1 MESVLIVI
9 VLTVLGIVCGQNY
22 AGGGIPIRPPGGIIC
37 ARVKCSWPQC
47 PGGARPQTVPGQCC
61 PSCPLPVGPD
71 CSRTFCTL
79 DIKICA
85 DGRQAP
91 VPPGE
96 CCPRCIDPPIT
107 GTKPGQCP
115 QRRGSACRSVHPECN
130 GDYSCPGSQK
140 CCSTGCGRRCTT
152 PLFVGQYRR

>member
-9 VLTVLGIVCGQNY
+9 VLTVLGIVCGQPNY
-22 AGGGIPIRPPGGIIC
+22 VGGIPTRPPGGTIC

-47 PGGARPQTVPGQCC
+47 PGGAQPQTVPGQCC

-96 CCPRCIDPPIT
+96 CCPRCIDPPI
-107 GTKPGQCP
+107 
-115 QRRGSACRSVHPECN
+115 
-130 GDYSCPGSQK
+130 
-140 CCSTGCGRRCTT
+140 
-152 PLFVGQYRR
+152 GQYRG